1 MLLSKIRVLVA
12 DDHQAVLN
20 AVQRHLS
27 EEFELVGAAANGQ
40 EALEAVQ
47 QLYPDV
53 LVTDISMPVLNGFE
67 VASTLQANKSRAKII
82 FLSLNSASEFHRA
95 AFAVG
100 ASGYVSKTRLAT
112 DLTLAIRVVWSGST
126 FISPQ

>member
-40 EALEAVQ
+40 EALEAVH
-47 QLYPDV
+47 QLDPDV
-53 LVTDISMPVLNGFE
+53 LVTDVSMPVLNGFE

>member
-20 AVQRHLS
+20 AVQDHLS

-47 QLYPDV
+47 QLDPDV
-53 LVTDISMPVLNGFE
+53 LVTDISMPVFNGFE

-82 FLSLNSASEFHRA
+82 FLSSHSASEFHRA

>member
-47 QLYPDV
+47 QLDPDV

-82 FLSLNSASEFHRA
+82 FLSLHSASEFHRA
-95 AFAVG
+95 AFAIG

-112 DLTLAIRVVWSGST
+112 DLTVAIRVVWSGST